1 MDDQR
6 VNIGASIVHRNILA
20 IYFSGIIKSKWP
32 DKMSKSLISLAMSI
46 ERTEHICEA

>member
-32 DKMSKSLISLAMSI
+32 DKMNKSLIRPTVLI